1 MNSVCQAL
9 GLVLTLPVYP
19 FEALL
24 KCSSLG
30 HISVKVFVSI
40 TASCV
45 QNRAGPSF
53 FLCTRGSVHGVEDD
67 LDSTLLWKSLEDRK
81 RQFQLLNN
89 LKDSSRFCF
98 HCPEKQP
105 HSSPP
110 FPEYF
115 SRAVQAIPKL

>member
-45 QNRAGPSF
+45 QNRASPLVLSLHKR
-53 FLCTRGSVHGVEDD
+53 LCAWCGR
-67 LDSTLLWKSLEDRK
+67 
-81 RQFQLLNN
+81 
-89 LKDSSRFCF
+89 
-98 HCPEKQP
+98 
-105 HSSPP
+105 
-110 FPEYF
+110 
-115 SRAVQAIPKL
+115 